1 MTLWRPCLSLLENRM
16 KNVRLLGLGAVL
28 TVWGVVAAC
37 SGGDENPATARPDS
51 GVGGGNTDAVA
62 TGTGTG
68 PMPGAPIC
76 GKYGNAAGVAT
87 IADNILTAAKADC
100 RISSGFAVGDSQH
113 LKECFEIQMQ
123 AFFQCDGVTY
133 VAGTT
138 KDSKGNNCR
147 SMTDAHR
154 NLNLRKADFIAFQQI
169 ALGELAKANLST
181 DDQTAINSAI
191 LGTQTGVV
199 QTNQQPTQ
207 YEYCSCPNGLYNDA
221 SCTVYIDGGLDASDS
236 GTTTDSGGSILDASD
251 SG

>member
-1 MTLWRPCLSLLENRM
+1 M

-37 SGGDENPATARPDS
+37 SGGDENPATPRADS

-62 TGTGTG
+62 TGTGTT
-68 PMPGAPIC
+68 PLPGAPIC
-76 GKYGNAAGVAT
+76 GKYGNAAGVASL
-87 IADNILTAAKADC
+87 ADKILTAVKADC
-100 RISSGFAVGDSQH
+100 RLSGAFTTLNAGDNQH
-113 LKECFEIQMQ
+113 LTECFEIQMQ
-123 AFFQCDGVTY
+123 SFFQCDGVTY

-154 NLNLRKADFIAFQQI
+154 NMNLRKADFIAFQQI
-169 ALGELAKANLST
+169 ALGELGKANLSM

-207 YEYCSCPNGLYNDA
+207 YQYCACPDGLYNDA
-221 SCTVYIDGGLDASDS
+221 SCTVYIDGGTDASDS
-236 GTTTDSGGSILDASD
+236 GTKLDSGSILDASD